1 MSCGKKVEKKLC
13 FFPLLRCV
21 FEQRFIVQEAV
32 FFLCAFTLRC
42 FRSSTAHMEVQ
53 ARTAAKNTTFGLFFL
68 HASFFF
74 FLFPLSAAVFFF
86 LFSFFL
92 TLCTLKLLN
101 HCILDLPLL
110 SPKKKNTCSPEILV
124 ATLSVLFFFFLLILP
139 AHFSPPFFLFVC
151 SFFFFFVLLQ
161 KSCLRFCLS
170 SFP

>member
-1 MSCGKKVEKKLC
+1 MPLVGLAFFLPCFSSSLCVAFVTIKLYLNLKKKKKKEVTCTFKVTPERVSCGKKVEKRLC

-74 FLFPLSAAVFFF
+74 FPFP
-86 LFSFFL
+86 SF
-92 TLCTLKLLN
+92 CR
-101 HCILDLPLL
+101 C
-110 SPKKKNTCSPEILV
+110 
-124 ATLSVLFFFFLLILP
+124 FFFFCSLF
-139 AHFSPPFFLFVC
+139 FSHYARLN
-151 SFFFFFVLLQ
+151 S
-161 KSCLRFCLS
+161 
-170 SFP
+170 